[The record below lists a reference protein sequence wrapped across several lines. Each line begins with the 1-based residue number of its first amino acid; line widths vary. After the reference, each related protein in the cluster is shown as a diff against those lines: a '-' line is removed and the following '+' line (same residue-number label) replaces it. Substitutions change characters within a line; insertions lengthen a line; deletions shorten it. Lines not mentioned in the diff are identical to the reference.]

1 MVKIPIFKHTSL
13 ALRTSVDDFFSTWS
27 LALAVS
33 RFFTISVWPLY
44 AAMYLS
50 SGGEREIHRDN
61 LVNITAIRFGLGKW
75 IGVKEKLEE
84 ALYLVAK
91 QMVSG

>member
-1 MVKIPIFKHTSL
+1 
-13 ALRTSVDDFFSTWS
+13 
-27 LALAVS
+27 
-33 RFFTISVWPLY
+33 
-44 AAMYLS
+44 MYLS